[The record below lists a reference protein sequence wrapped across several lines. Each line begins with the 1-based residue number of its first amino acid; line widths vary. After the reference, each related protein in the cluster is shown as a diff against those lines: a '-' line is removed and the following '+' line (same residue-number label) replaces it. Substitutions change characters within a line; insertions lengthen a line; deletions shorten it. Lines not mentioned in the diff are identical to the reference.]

1 MGRQSQLIPRL
12 GVLDCVRYR
21 TLLVRE
27 RGIGT
32 TPVFFQETHK
42 GPRYA
47 FVLSRIRKVHRLGT
61 IVVVVTPLRANGE
74 KDHVF
79 LVGATNHPEN
89 VDRSFLGG
97 HRSSD
102 KWQIG
107 VPGPEGCQKLL
118 RKYLADVQL
127 EAGTAVEQLA
137 QGISGSAPADIEA
150 ICAAAKRFA
159 FGRMGEAPELP
170 PLSSKDFEEAVKRVR
185 GQY

>member
-1 MGRQSQLIPRL
+1 
-12 GVLDCVRYR
+12 
-21 TLLVRE
+21 
-27 RGIGT
+27 
-32 TPVFFQETHK
+32 
-42 GPRYA
+42 
-47 FVLSRIRKVHRLGT
+47 
-61 IVVVVTPLRANGE
+61 VVVVTPLRANGE